1 MGKEILQPRK
11 WQLFIISLNVFQMK
25 THLTD
30 HIFRISS
37 RKDKARYLYFDAVRM
52 FAQIY
57 QTESTM
63 ALSWQNKQTDANK
76 QYEKSSEICE

>member
-1 MGKEILQPRK
+1 
-11 WQLFIISLNVFQMK
+11 MK

-30 HIFRISS
+30 HIFRVSS

-63 ALSWQNKQTDANK
+63 ALSWKNKQTDANK